1 MVKAPTKP
9 TAQRAVR
16 VWLAE
21 HDKTQVWLAVE
32 AGLHQSAVSDM
43 LRGIRPLSD
52 RFVTSVKKI
61 TGIDLTQFE
70 RVA

>member
-1 MVKAPTKP
+1 MVKTPTP
-9 TAQRAVR
+9 TAQRAIR
-16 VWLAE
+16 VWLTE
-21 HDKTQVWLAVE
+21 HDKTQAWLSVQVQV
-32 AGLHQSAVSDM
+32 HQSMVSDM

-52 RFVTSVKKI
+52 RFVENVKKI